1 MHLLKISIEKETYA
15 YRNLLLASLTR
26 YGVCQS
32 ESEALALLP
41 AVRAKTDACRA
52 AAAYTLLRYQRFY
65 DQAGRL
71 CKAIAKSP
79 KNAKKKGM
87 DIQIHVQA
95 CGDDTVEYSQ
105 LVARLYAPQASAVPE
120 LIREQAASD
129 YAQLCADLN
138 IATLVEQGQS
148 RLYDND
154 LRKIMDRLLEP
165 YTVGLWTGLSLVL
178 DDTGMAYLAR
188 VQKLCNAEL
197 SAGTITLSTLAL
209 DMSHANRKALAQ
221 ELAQEFDGQLQKIA
235 ERCSYTAP
243 NVDAIMKAYELLS
256 AKISQAETL
265 LGLDIPISAAQLH
278 VETAIMALA

>member
-15 YRNLLLASLTR
+15 YRNLILASLTR
-26 YGVCQS
+26 YGICQS
-32 ESEALALLP
+32 ESEAQGLLP

-105 LVARLYAPQASAVPE
+105 LIARLYAPHASALPE
-120 LIREQAASD
+120 LIREQAASE
-129 YAQLCADLN
+129 YAHLCIDLE
-138 IATLVEQGQS
+138 IATLIEQGQE

-154 LRKIMDRLLEP
+154 LRKICDRLLEP

-178 DDTGMAYLAR
+178 DDTGLEYVQR

-197 SAGTITLSTLAL
+197 SAGTVTLSTLAL
-209 DMSHANRKALAQ
+209 DMSHANRQALAR
-221 ELAQEFDGQLQKIA
+221 ELAQEFDGQLAKII
-235 ERCSYTAP
+235 ERCAYTAP
-243 NVDAIMKAYELLS
+243 NVDAIMQAYELLS

-265 LGLDIPISAAQLH
+265 LGIAIPCQDSQLSA
-278 VETAIMALA
+278 ETAIMALA

>member
-1 MHLLKISIEKETYA
+1 
-15 YRNLLLASLTR
+15 
-26 YGVCQS
+26 
-32 ESEALALLP
+32 
-41 AVRAKTDACRA
+41 
-52 AAAYTLLRYQRFY
+52 
-65 DQAGRL
+65 L

-105 LVARLYAPQASAVPE
+105 LIARLYAPQASAVPE

-138 IATLVEQGQS
+138 IATLVEQGQE

-154 LRKIMDRLLEP
+154 LRRLCDRLLEP

-209 DMSHANRKALAQ
+209 DMSQANRQALAR
-221 ELAQEFDGQLQKIA
+221 ELAQEFDGQLSKLV

-256 AKISQAETL
+256 AKISQAEML
-265 LGLDIPISAAQLH
+265 LGIAIPCQDSQLSA
-278 VETAIMALA
+278 ETALMSLA

>member
-1 MHLLKISIEKETYA
+1 MYLLKISIEKETYA

-32 ESEALALLP
+32 ESEAQALLP
-41 AVRAKTDACRA
+41 PMRAKTDACRA
-52 AAAYTLLRYQRFY
+52 ATSYTLLRYQRFY

-79 KNAKKKGM
+79 KNAKKKGL
-87 DIQIHVQA
+87 DIQIHIQA

-120 LIREQAASD
+120 LIREQAASE

-138 IATLVEQGQS
+138 IATLVEQGQE

-154 LRKIMDRLLEP
+154 LRRLCDRLLEP

-209 DMSHANRKALAQ
+209 DMSHANRKALAR
-221 ELAQEFDGQLQKIA
+221 ELAQEFDGQLSKLV

-256 AKISQAETL
+256 AKISQAEML
-265 LGLDIPISAAQLH
+265 LGIAIPCQDSQLSA
-278 VETAIMALA
+278 ETALMSLA

>member
-1 MHLLKISIEKETYA
+1 VHLLKISITKESYA

-32 ESEALALLP
+32 ESEAQALLP
-41 AVRAKTDACRA
+41 PMRAKTDACRA
-52 AAAYTLLRYQRFY
+52 ATSYTLLRYQRFY

-105 LVARLYAPQASAVPE
+105 LIARLYAPQASAVPE

-138 IATLVEQGQS
+138 IATLVEQGQE

-154 LRKIMDRLLEP
+154 LRRLCDRLLEP

-209 DMSHANRKALAQ
+209 DMSQANRQALAR
-221 ELAQEFDGQLQKIA
+221 ELAQEFDGQLSKLV

-256 AKISQAETL
+256 AKISQAEML
-265 LGLDIPISAAQLH
+265 LGIAIPCQDSQLSA
-278 VETAIMALA
+278 ETALMSLA